1 MEQIIHACRK
11 KINLLNN
18 LFIVYGVVETATI
31 FFKGCFYKQHKAL
44 NTCLWKSELLQNFFV
59 KRLPFRATDSSFKP
73 IRTLIFLTRD
83 TSCHPYN
90 YLESILIS
98 VVFPIP
104 FLPTRP
110 YLLPKMRDSSA
121 SFNKTLKQNSQ
132 DKCLKATG
140 TVVKTHSIKI
150 KKLFNLLFYYIS

>member
-1 MEQIIHACRK
+1 M
-11 KINLLNN
+11 
-18 LFIVYGVVETATI
+18 YGVVETATI
-31 FFKGCFYKQHKAL
+31 SILFFFKECFYKWHKAL
-44 NTCLWKSELLQNFFV
+44 NTCLWKSELLQIFLV

-73 IRTLIFLTRD
+73 IKTLIFLTRD
-83 TSCHPYN
+83 TSCHSYN

-110 YLLPKMRDSSA
+110 YLLPKMRDISA
-121 SFNKTLKQNSQ
+121 SFNKTLKKNSQ
-132 DKCLKATG
+132 NECLKVKG

-150 KKLFNLLFYYIS
+150 QKLFNLLFLAHILLIERTSWRLSSFF

>member
-1 MEQIIHACRK
+1 MTQD
-11 KINLLNN
+11 
-18 LFIVYGVVETATI
+18 
-31 FFKGCFYKQHKAL
+31 FKHM
-44 NTCLWKSELLQNFFV
+44 
-59 KRLPFRATDSSFKP
+59 SFKP
-73 IRTLIFLTRD
+73 IKTRFFLTRD
-83 TSCHPYN
+83 TSCHSYN

-110 YLLPKMRDSSA
+110 YLLPKMRDISA

-132 DKCLKATG
+132 NETLKATG

-150 KKLFNLLFYYIS
+150 QKLFNLLFLAHILLIERTS